1 MKRYAAAAVI
11 CLYTKIDDMR
21 AKRIVARIQSAPDA
35 PTRDVRF
42 AQLDALLERLGV
54 YAMATRSSRMSPAMA
69 LSTARVAVWKAALRY
84 DQMRSASFI
93 AYALMKARYDIRK
106 ARTAAS
112 AHRMVVHVP
121 RDVMARYNRAIA
133 GIIEAELSVGHAAT
147 PDDAA
152 AHGVDADDYR
162 LYDALRR
169 FESAARAVVVD
180 DAADVEAVVDA
191 EDVIDVLGAYDLLG
205 ADAGDDAYVEM
216 TSRAARRV
224 MRRRERE
231 AVA

>member
-1 MKRYAAAAVI
+1 MIR
-11 CLYTKIDDMR
+11 LYTKIDDMR
-21 AKRIVARIQSAPDA
+21 ARRIVARIQTAPDA

-42 AQLDALLERLGV
+42 AQLDSLLDRLGV
-54 YAMATRSSRMSPAMA
+54 YAMATRSSRMSPSMA

-84 DQMRSASFI
+84 DPTRSASFI

-106 ARTAAS
+106 ARTSAS

-133 GIIEAELSVGHAAT
+133 GIIDAELAVGHAAT

-152 AHGVDADDYR
+152 AHGVDAADYR

-180 DAADVEAVVDA
+180 DAADVDAVVDDD
-191 EDVIDVLGAYDLLG
+191 DVIDVLASYDVVG
-205 ADAGDDAYVEM
+205 ADVDDETLDMFTA
-216 TSRAARRV
+216 RAARRAV
-224 MRRRERE
+224 RRRERE
-231 AVA
+231 NA

>member
-1 MKRYAAAAVI
+1 
-11 CLYTKIDDMR
+11 MR
-21 AKRIVARIQSAPDA
+21 AKRIVSRIQSAPDA

-42 AQLDALLERLGV
+42 AQLDALLDRLGV
-54 YAMATRSSRMSPAMA
+54 YAMATRSSRMPRATA
-69 LSTARVAVWKAALRY
+69 LSVARVAVWKAAMRY
-84 DQMRSASFI
+84 DPSRSTSFI

-121 RDVMARYNRAIA
+121 RDVMARYNRALA

-152 AHGVDADDYR
+152 AHGVDAADYR

-180 DAADVEAVVDA
+180 DTADADAVVDA
-191 EDVIDVLGAYDLLG
+191 DDVIDVLGAFDLLG
-205 ADAGDDAYVEM
+205 ADVDDDTLDMM
-216 TSRAARRV
+216 TARAARRAV
-224 MRRRERE
+224 RRRGRE
-231 AVA
+231 NA